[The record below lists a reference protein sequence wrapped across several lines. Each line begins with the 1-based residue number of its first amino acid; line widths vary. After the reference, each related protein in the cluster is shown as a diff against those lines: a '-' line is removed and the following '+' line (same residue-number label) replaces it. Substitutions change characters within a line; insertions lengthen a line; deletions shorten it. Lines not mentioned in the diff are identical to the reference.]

1 MQEVELDWKQVIAI
15 CWLLIWRGALGG
27 ALLGFVLGLVVNLI
41 SGLAFGV
48 VLGTTANMLAGI
60 AVALLWWPIVVRM
73 ALRKKYQTFRIALV
87 AHPA

>member
-1 MQEVELDWKQVIAI
+1 MIAI

-27 ALLGFVLGLVVNLI
+27 AFLGFVLGLVANLI

-60 AVALLWWPIVVRM
+60 AVALLWWPVVVRM
-73 ALRKKYQTFRIALV
+73 ALRKKYKAFRIALLPN
-87 AHPA
+87 AG